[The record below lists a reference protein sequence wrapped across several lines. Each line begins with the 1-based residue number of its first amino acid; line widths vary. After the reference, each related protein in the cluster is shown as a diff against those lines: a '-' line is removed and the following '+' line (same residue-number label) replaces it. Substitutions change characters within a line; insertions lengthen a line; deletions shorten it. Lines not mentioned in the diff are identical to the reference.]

1 MIKPHSYLDILLSL
15 PVDETLRTFLE
26 RSRLPIPDAFDWIDD
41 TRTSL
46 ALTRAIQ
53 VCPDQAIRD
62 RITAGLNASAQLA
75 GPTGKSSMF
84 QAARKDTVV
93 MLALTECRGDMH
105 RAFWLYFHHP
115 VMFEQATDIEYANQ
129 HIEQAQQHDLGVQLN
144 VRRDTESMLDFC
156 AAIKQFYQ
164 KEMGCGEVC
173 LAHLIDRSR
182 GTQLISV
189 HVKDLPT
196 QRVEFDGPELMRH
209 TGSPTIQM
217 ILEYSMVTGVVR
229 TVIKG
234 GAKYQQMLVDA
245 FAVHL
250 LGVDQVHAER
260 IKQPILNLTAL
271 RLGFQVPQA
280 LADGFVS
287 LQVKNL
293 TVMSP
298 NRALKVDFL
307 AMASADNRCVTAS
320 MAEHFPSDD
329 PLQRGWEIQAARIN
343 LYYPPEAGRSRAKVI
358 PVEVTRLGRLN
369 LHKYDE
375 ALRAR
380 LEGYLIG
387 IGVMQAQQRLSPQVV
402 ASEELAYAHGD
413 D

>member
-1 MIKPHSYLDILLSL
+1 MVKPHSYLDILLSL
-15 PVDETLRTFLE
+15 PVDETLKTFLE

-53 VCPDQAIRD
+53 ACPDQAIRD
-62 RITAGLNASAQLA
+62 RITAGLHASAQLA

-84 QAARKDTVV
+84 QAARKDDTV
-93 MLALTECRGDMH
+93 MLALTECCSDMH

-129 HIEQAQQHDLGVQLN
+129 HIEQAQQHDLGVQLS
-144 VRRDTESMLDFC
+144 VHRDAESMADFC
-156 AAIKQFYQ
+156 AAIKQFYK

-173 LAHLIDRSR
+173 LAHLIDRSS

-189 HVKDLPT
+189 HVKDLAT
-196 QRVEFDGPELMRH
+196 QTVEFDGPELMRR
-209 TGSPTIQM
+209 TTSPTIQM
-217 ILEYSMVTGVVR
+217 ILEYSRATGVVR
-229 TVIKG
+229 TLIKG
-234 GAKYQQMLVDA
+234 GAKYQQMFVDA

-250 LGVDQVHAER
+250 LGVDHVHAAR
-260 IKQPILNLTAL
+260 IKQPTLNLTAL
-271 RLGFQVPQA
+271 RMGFQVPQA
-280 LADGFVS
+280 MQDGFVKV
-287 LQVKNL
+287 QVKNL

-298 NRALKVDFL
+298 NHALKVEFV
-307 AMASADNRCVTAS
+307 AMASANNCCVTEL
-320 MAEHFPSDD
+320 MAEYFRADN
-329 PLQRGWEIQAARIN
+329 PLGRGWEIQAARIN
-343 LYYPPEAGRSRAKVI
+343 LYYPPEAGRSRSKVI

-375 ALRAR
+375 QLRAR

>member
-1 MIKPHSYLDILLSL
+1 
-15 PVDETLRTFLE
+15 
-26 RSRLPIPDAFDWIDD
+26 
-41 TRTSL
+41 
-46 ALTRAIQ
+46 
-53 VCPDQAIRD
+53 
-62 RITAGLNASAQLA
+62 
-75 GPTGKSSMF
+75 
-84 QAARKDTVV
+84 
-93 MLALTECRGDMH
+93 
-105 RAFWLYFHHP
+105 
-115 VMFEQATDIEYANQ
+115 
-129 HIEQAQQHDLGVQLN
+129 
-144 VRRDTESMLDFC
+144 
-156 AAIKQFYQ
+156 
-164 KEMGCGEVC
+164 
-173 LAHLIDRSR
+173 
-182 GTQLISV
+182 
-189 HVKDLPT
+189 VKDLPT

-217 ILEYSMVTGVVR
+217 ILEYSLVTGVVR

-280 LADGFVS
+280 LADGFVT

-320 MAEHFPSDD
+320 MAEHFPTDN
-329 PLQRGWEIQAARIN
+329 PLHRGWEIQAARIN

-402 ASEELAYAHGD
+402 ASEELAYAHD
-413 D
+413 DD